1 MARAADF
8 DGSANETEVI
18 TSENLKGKKK
28 FSILGQKGR
37 VWLLTIN
44 NPQNHGISLD
54 LNTVL
59 AIFKDD
65 IDAGRVTYISGIM
78 EQSLTVDDYDRHT
91 PHGHLLT
98 YWPNQVYGG
107 HLNKLLPH
115 AALENCNA
123 DTASVR
129 QYILKD
135 TNGSWF
141 KKYPEKLG
149 EKLPE
154 SEANFW
160 EWGALPTGRKKS
172 SGSKGSAPISE
183 TIMQAILAEK
193 SDSEI
198 ITAFPSA
205 MNRYSELRK
214 VRFAL
219 MSQQYRSVYRDMTC
233 IYIEANFPPKE
244 IYDLF
249 PHTSDVYVVSDYTH
263 PWDSYSTEK
272 TLVLTNYLG
281 QFSWYDVQRYLN
293 GGYCTLPARFAD
305 SVACY
310 NTVII
315 ISPLSF
321 SNMCKYS
328 KEYNPALLASYFTH
342 LRRYLDLNDTGT
354 DYARNPTS
362 GTWERR
368 YLLPPH
374 NEPKKETNSND

>member
-149 EKLPE
+149 
-154 SEANFW
+154 
-160 EWGALPTGRKKS
+160 
-172 SGSKGSAPISE
+172 
-183 TIMQAILAEK
+183 
-193 SDSEI
+193 
-198 ITAFPSA
+198 
-205 MNRYSELRK
+205 
-214 VRFAL
+214 
-219 MSQQYRSVYRDMTC
+219 
-233 IYIEANFPPKE
+233 
-244 IYDLF
+244 
-249 PHTSDVYVVSDYTH
+249 
-263 PWDSYSTEK
+263 
-272 TLVLTNYLG
+272 
-281 QFSWYDVQRYLN
+281 
-293 GGYCTLPARFAD
+293 
-305 SVACY
+305 
-310 NTVII
+310 
-315 ISPLSF
+315 
-321 SNMCKYS
+321 
-328 KEYNPALLASYFTH
+328 
-342 LRRYLDLNDTGT
+342 
-354 DYARNPTS
+354 
-362 GTWERR
+362 
-368 YLLPPH
+368 
-374 NEPKKETNSND
+374 